1 MPNLDARR
9 EFTLRKIEGL
19 NAKPGFT
26 LIEIVLSLLL
36 ILAILTV
43 FFAGSGTYTASRGT
57 NLAGIATKIAT
68 RQIETLRKVDYASLP
83 SCPSPTGCNISD
95 SDLVKLPSGSAK
107 QFIDTY
113 ESSTDIKQV
122 TVVVDWVVSGAN
134 KNIKLDTLIYKN
146 GL

>member
-1 MPNLDARR
+1 MPKLK
-9 EFTLRKIEGL
+9 LQG
-19 NAKPGFT
+19 GFT

-43 FFAGSGTYTASRGT
+43 FFASSGTYTTNRGA
-57 NLAGIATKIAT
+57 NLAAIATKIAT
-68 RQIETLRKVDYASLP
+68 RQIETLRKTSYASLP

-95 SDLVKLPSGSAK
+95 SDLAKLPSSSAK
-107 QFIDTY
+107 QFIDSY
-113 ESSTDIKQV
+113 QSSADIKQV
-122 TVVVDWVVSGAN
+122 TVGVEWVVAGSS